1 MTPALLSC
9 GSGEERR
16 PSRRTPACADVTRLD
31 WTSASTNSTAR
42 LRRSSGCKPSS
53 KRYWARRGCSR
64 AAPPSTSARP
74 ASGNCAGGP
83 CRGRSTPSKPKPPG
97 RPSKTTTFDAQRV
110 AELERL
116 LAEKEL
122 ELKQALVREE
132 VALIL
137 PRVAEA
143 GKKTSRASVKL
154 SNRKPR

>member
-1 MTPALLSC
+1 MRGRYPTGLDECIDELDGAPQEKQRLQTIFETVL
-9 GSGEERR
+9 GE
-16 PSRRTPACADVTRLD
+16 
-31 WTSASTNSTAR
+31 AR
-42 LRRSSGCKPSS
+42 LFQSCAALDVGETRFRQLRR
-53 KRYWARRGCSR
+53 R
-64 AAPPSTSARP
+64 ALQGALDAL
-74 ASGNCAGGP
+74 
-83 CRGRSTPSKPKPPG
+83 KPKPPG

-137 PRVAEA
+137 PRAAEA